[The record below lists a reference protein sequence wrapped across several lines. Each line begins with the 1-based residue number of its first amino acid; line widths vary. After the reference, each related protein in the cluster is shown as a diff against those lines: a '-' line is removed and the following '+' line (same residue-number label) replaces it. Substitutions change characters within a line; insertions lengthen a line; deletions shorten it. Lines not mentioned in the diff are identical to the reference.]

1 MINQKKIMPLGFV
14 VFGLVACTESDLSG
28 VTDFENSVA
37 KNSSSSAVNDL
48 LVVDQPVNYDL
59 WTFKDYLADTGN
71 QNSGYWFD
79 FVGSEEG
86 NSSTVEFPVQ
96 KGDMSSAD
104 YMRSIADAC
113 DGICGTV
120 QLRGASPKPVRAGV
134 GLKLSA
140 DGEMVDV
147 SAWNGLCVTY
157 RSDLPM
163 RLMLGSGN
171 KVAQSDLPSA
181 VFPKML
187 SKSTLCSKWSDFKQS
202 ASVDGASGEILNK
215 VGDVLFEFEGY
226 SGENGEFNIKG
237 LASYK
242 NVVVQLSSS
251 SQNVSSSSSSD
262 AVEDVSSS
270 SSDAVENVSSSS
282 SDAIKDVDSS
292 SSDAIENIVSSSLDA
307 IKNAGSNSLDSI
319 ENFVFNDV
327 CSFEMVDDL
336 WYAPNREFIVRTGLG
351 DGSDTYGYWFDF
363 SDHYDDG
370 VSYSDSESE
379 NDSESEVIWPVEI
392 GTIYSLTAKDP
403 VIEYCAGICGI
414 ASLGKGPFTNQP
426 YVGVGFYV
434 VGEGERFSQ
443 YAVAGDV
450 SDWGGLCVTYAS
462 ETDMDI
468 VIPFDEENT
477 LPLDLPLDDWFKASL
492 PRSLDVITECVK
504 WSEFVSSTRTFD
516 PTKVASIRFV
526 WRGDD
531 STQVGF
537 NILGLGKYHELSNPG
552 CKAQESYVSNIDY
565 YKARIGH

>member
-1 MINQKKIMPLGFV
+1 MINQKKIMPLGLV

-79 FVGSEEG
+79 FIGSEEG

-140 DGEMVDV
+140 DGKMVDV

-171 KVAQSDLPSA
+171 KAERSDLPSA

-202 ASVDGASGEILNK
+202 ASVDGASGKILNK
-215 VGDVLFEFEGY
+215 VDDVLFEFEGY
-226 SGENGEFNIKG
+226 SGESGEFNIKG

-251 SQNVSSSSSSD
+251 SQNVSSSSS
-262 AVEDVSSS
+262 
-270 SSDAVENVSSSS
+270 N
-282 SDAIKDVDSS
+282 
-292 SSDAIENIVSSSLDA
+292 A

-336 WYAPNREFIVRTGLG
+336 WYGPNGEFIVRTDLG
-351 DGSDTYGYWFDF
+351 NETRTEGIWFDF
-363 SDHYDDG
+363 SDLYDGD
-370 VSYSDSESE
+370 VSYIDSESE

-392 GTIYSLTAKDP
+392 GHEYSISAKDP

-426 YVGVGFYV
+426 YVGVGFIV
-434 VGEGERFSQ
+434 VGEDPDSGNL
-443 YAVAGDV
+443 VAGDV
-450 SDWGGLCVTYAS
+450 SAWGGLCVTYAS

-468 VIPFDEENT
+468 VIPFDEKNT

-504 WSEFVSSTRTFD
+504 WSEFVSSSNRTFD
-516 PTKVASIRFV
+516 PTNVVSVRFL
-526 WRGDD
+526 WRGDE
-531 STQVGF
+531 STQTGF
-537 NILGLGKYHELSNPG
+537 NIMGLGKYHELSNPG
-552 CKAQESYVSNIDY
+552 CKAQENYVSNIDY
-565 YKARIGH
+565 YKARIGRKKN

>member
-1 MINQKKIMPLGFV
+1 MINQKKIMPLGLV

-79 FVGSEEG
+79 FIGSEEG

-140 DGEMVDV
+140 DGKMVDV

-171 KVAQSDLPSA
+171 KAERSDLPSA

-215 VGDVLFEFEGY
+215 VDDVLFEFEGY
-226 SGENGEFNIKG
+226 SGESGEFNIKG

-251 SQNVSSSSSSD
+251 SQNVSSSSSF
-262 AVEDVSSS
+262 
-270 SSDAVENVSSSS
+270 
-282 SDAIKDVDSS
+282 
-292 SSDAIENIVSSSLDA
+292 NI
-307 IKNAGSNSLDSI
+307 I

-336 WYAPNREFIVRTGLG
+336 WYGPSGMFLVQTGLG
-351 DGSDTYGYWFDF
+351 DETRTEGLWLAFNEY
-363 SDHYDDG
+363 YDG
-370 VSYSDSESE
+370 AESK
-379 NDSESEVIWPVEI
+379 VVWPVEI
-392 GTIYSLTAKDP
+392 GNEYAMSAKDP

-434 VGEGERFSQ
+434 VGKGEPFPRF
-443 YAVAGDV
+443 AVAGDV

-468 VIPFDEENT
+468 VIPFDEEKT
-477 LPLDLPLDDWFKASL
+477 SPLDLPLDDWFKAPL
-492 PRSLDVITECVK
+492 PRSIDVTTKCVK
-504 WSEFVSSTRTFD
+504 WDEFTSSSNRTFD
-516 PTKVASIRFV
+516 PTNVVSVRFV

-565 YKARIGH
+565 YKARIGRKKN

>member
-1 MINQKKIMPLGFV
+1 MINQKKIMPLGLV
-14 VFGLVACTESDLSG
+14 AFGLMACSELEFSG

-37 KNSSSSAVNDL
+37 KNSSSSAANDL
-48 LVVDQPVNYDL
+48 LVVNQPVNYDL

-71 QNSGYWFD
+71 RNSGYWFD
-79 FVGSEEG
+79 FIGSEEG

-140 DGEMVDV
+140 DGKMVDV

-215 VGDVLFEFEGY
+215 VDDVLFEFEGY

-262 AVEDVSSS
+262 AVE
-270 SSDAVENVSSSS
+270 NVSSS
-282 SDAIKDVDSS
+282 
-292 SSDAIENIVSSSLDA
+292 
-307 IKNAGSNSLDSI
+307 SLDSI

-327 CSFEMVDDL
+327 CSFVSVDNL
-336 WYAPNREFIVRTGLG
+336 WYGPSGEVQVQTGLEN
-351 DGSDTYGYWFDF
+351 STKTQGYWFIFGNDNF
-363 SDHYDDG
+363 G
-370 VSYSDSESE
+370 SESE
-379 NDSESEVIWPVEI
+379 IAWPVPLGNDYI
-392 GTIYSLTAKDP
+392 PCAVDSVIQFCGGVCGITSFSKDSLTDQ
-403 VIEYCAGICGI
+403 
-414 ASLGKGPFTNQP
+414 PF
-426 YVGVGFYV
+426 VGVGFNV
-434 VGEGERFSQ
+434 VGEDPDSGNP
-443 YAVAGDV
+443 AAGDV
-450 SDWGGLCVTYAS
+450 SAWGGLCVTYAS
-462 ETDMDI
+462 ETDMNI
-468 VIPFDEENT
+468 AIPYDDDNVLSNE
-477 LPLDLPLDDWFKASL
+477 DLFEAPL
-492 PRSLDVITECVK
+492 PRSIDVTTKCVK
-504 WSEFVSSTRTFD
+504 WDEFTSSSNRTFD

-565 YKARIGH
+565 YKARIGHKKN

>member
-1 MINQKKIMPLGFV
+1 MINQKKIMPLGLV

-79 FVGSEEG
+79 FIGSEEG

-140 DGEMVDV
+140 DGKMVDV

-171 KVAQSDLPSA
+171 KAERSDLPSA

-215 VGDVLFEFEGY
+215 VDDVLFEFEGY
-226 SGENGEFNIKG
+226 SGESGEFNIKG

-251 SQNVSSSSSSD
+251 SQNVSSSSS
-262 AVEDVSSS
+262 
-270 SSDAVENVSSSS
+270 NV
-282 SDAIKDVDSS
+282 IKD
-292 SSDAIENIVSSSLDA
+292 
-307 IKNAGSNSLDSI
+307 AGSNSLDSI

-336 WYAPNREFIVRTGLG
+336 WYGPNGEFIVQTGLG
-351 DGSDTYGYWFDF
+351 DGTDTEGIWLHGSDK
-363 SDHYDDG
+363 SDG
-370 VSYSDSESE
+370 G
-379 NDSESEVIWPVEI
+379 ESEVIWPVTI
-392 GTIYSLTAKDP
+392 GTDYHPVAKDP

-414 ASLGKGPFTNQP
+414 ASFGKGSFTYQP
-426 YVGVGFYV
+426 YVDVGFIV
-434 VGEGERFSQ
+434 VGEDPDSGNL
-443 YAVAGDV
+443 VAGDV
-450 SDWGGLCVTYAS
+450 SAWGGLCVTYAS

-468 VIPFDEENT
+468 VIPFDGKNT
-477 LPLDLPLDDWFKASL
+477 LPLDLPLDDWFRASL

-516 PTKVASIRFV
+516 PTNVVSVRFV

-565 YKARIGH
+565 YKARIGRKKN

>member
-1 MINQKKIMPLGFV
+1 MINQKKIMPLGLV

-79 FVGSEEG
+79 FIGSEEG

-140 DGEMVDV
+140 DGKMVDV

-171 KVAQSDLPSA
+171 KAERSDLPSA

-202 ASVDGASGEILNK
+202 ASVDGVGGEILNK
-215 VGDVLFEFEGY
+215 VDDVLFEFEGY
-226 SGENGEFNIKG
+226 SGESGEFNIKG

-251 SQNVSSSSSSD
+251 SQNVSSSSS
-262 AVEDVSSS
+262 
-270 SSDAVENVSSSS
+270 N
-282 SDAIKDVDSS
+282 
-292 SSDAIENIVSSSLDA
+292 A

-336 WYAPNREFIVRTGLG
+336 WYGPNGEFDVQTGLG
-351 DGSDTYGYWFDF
+351 DGADTEGFWLDGSDKN
-363 SDHYDDG
+363 DG
-370 VSYSDSESE
+370 G
-379 NDSESEVIWPVEI
+379 ESEVIWPVTI
-392 GTIYSLTAKDP
+392 GTDYHPIAKDP

-414 ASLGKGPFTNQP
+414 ASFGKGSLTYQPFA
-426 YVGVGFYV
+426 GVAFFV
-434 VGEGERFSQ
+434 VSTEEPK
-443 YAVAGDV
+443 AGDV

-462 ETDMDI
+462 EADMDV
-468 VIPFDEENT
+468 VIPPFDEV
-477 LPLDLPLDDWFKASL
+477 DLYPRDVPLDDWFKAPL
-492 PRSLDVITECVK
+492 PRSIDVTTKCVK
-504 WSEFVSSTRTFD
+504 WDEFTSSSNRTFD
-516 PTKVASIRFV
+516 PTNVASIRFV

-565 YKARIGH
+565 YKARIGRKKN

>member
-1 MINQKKIMPLGFV
+1 MINQKKIMPLGLV

-79 FVGSEEG
+79 FIGTEEG

-140 DGEMVDV
+140 DGKMVDV

-171 KVAQSDLPSA
+171 KAERSDLPSA

-202 ASVDGASGEILNK
+202 ASVDGVGGEILNK
-215 VGDVLFEFEGY
+215 VDDVLFEFEGY
-226 SGENGEFNIKG
+226 SGESGEFNIKG

-251 SQNVSSSSSSD
+251 SQNVSSSSS
-262 AVEDVSSS
+262 
-270 SSDAVENVSSSS
+270 N
-282 SDAIKDVDSS
+282 
-292 SSDAIENIVSSSLDA
+292 A
-307 IKNAGSNSLDSI
+307 IKNVDSNSLDSI

-327 CSFEMVDDL
+327 CSFVSVDNL
-336 WYAPNREFIVRTGLG
+336 WYGPSGEVQVQTGLEN
-351 DGSDTYGYWFDF
+351 STKTQGYWFIFGNDNF
-363 SDHYDDG
+363 
-370 VSYSDSESE
+370 DSESE
-379 NDSESEVIWPVEI
+379 IAWPVPLGNDYSPSAVDSVI
-392 GTIYSLTAKDP
+392 QFCGGVCGITSFSKDSLTD
-403 VIEYCAGICGI
+403 
-414 ASLGKGPFTNQP
+414 QP
-426 YVGVGFYV
+426 YVGVGFIV
-434 VGEGERFSQ
+434 VGEDPDSGNL
-443 YAVAGDV
+443 VAGDV

-468 VIPFDEENT
+468 VIRFDEEKT

-516 PTKVASIRFV
+516 PTNVVSVRFV

-565 YKARIGH
+565 YKARIGRKKK

>member
-1 MINQKKIMPLGFV
+1 MINQKKIMPLGLV

-79 FVGSEEG
+79 FIGSEEG

-140 DGEMVDV
+140 DGKMVDV

-171 KVAQSDLPSA
+171 KAERSDLPSA

-202 ASVDGASGEILNK
+202 ASVDGVGGEILNK
-215 VGDVLFEFEGY
+215 VDDVLFEFEGY
-226 SGENGEFNIKG
+226 SGESGEFNIKG

-251 SQNVSSSSSSD
+251 SQNVSSSSS
-262 AVEDVSSS
+262 
-270 SSDAVENVSSSS
+270 NV
-282 SDAIKDVDSS
+282 IKD
-292 SSDAIENIVSSSLDA
+292 
-307 IKNAGSNSLDSI
+307 AGSNSLDSI

-336 WYAPNREFIVRTGLG
+336 WYGPSGEVQVQTGLG
-351 DGSDTYGYWFDF
+351 NGTHMEGIWFDF
-363 SDHYDDG
+363 SDHYDG
-370 VSYSDSESE
+370 YVSYIGSEFE
-379 NDSESEVIWPVEI
+379 NDSESEVIWPVEL
-392 GTIYSLTAKDP
+392 GNEYSMTAKDP

-426 YVGVGFYV
+426 YVGVGFSV
-434 VGEGERFSQ
+434 VGEGPDSG
-443 YAVAGDV
+443 YPAAGDV
-450 SDWGGLCVTYAS
+450 SAWGGLCVTYAS
-462 ETDMDI
+462 ETDMNI
-468 VIPFDEENT
+468 AIPYDDDNVLSNE
-477 LPLDLPLDDWFKASL
+477 DLFEAPL
-492 PRSLDVITECVK
+492 PRSIDVTTKCVK
-504 WSEFVSSTRTFD
+504 WDEFTSSSNRTFD
-516 PTKVASIRFV
+516 PTNVASIRFV

-565 YKARIGH
+565 YKARIGRKKK

>member
-1 MINQKKIMPLGFV
+1 MINQKKIMPLGLV
-14 VFGLVACTESDLSG
+14 AFGLMACSELEFSG

-37 KNSSSSAVNDL
+37 KNSSSSAANDL

-71 QNSGYWFD
+71 RNSGYWFD

-140 DGEMVDV
+140 DGKMVDV

-215 VGDVLFEFEGY
+215 VDDVLFEFEGY

-262 AVEDVSSS
+262 AVENVSSS
-270 SSDAVENVSSSS
+270 SSDAVENVSSS
-282 SDAIKDVDSS
+282 
-292 SSDAIENIVSSSLDA
+292 
-307 IKNAGSNSLDSI
+307 SLDSI

-392 GTIYSLTAKDP
+392 GAIYSLTAKDP

-414 ASLGKGPFTNQP
+414 ASLGKGSFTNQP

-443 YAVAGDV
+443 FAVAGDV

-516 PTKVASIRFV
+516 PTNVASIRFV

-565 YKARIGH
+565 YKAQIGH

>member
-1 MINQKKIMPLGFV
+1 MINQKKIMPLGLV
-14 VFGLVACTESDLSG
+14 AFGLMACSELEFSG

-37 KNSSSSAVNDL
+37 KNSSSSAANDL

-71 QNSGYWFD
+71 RNSGYWFD
-79 FVGSEEG
+79 FIGTEEG

-202 ASVDGASGEILNK
+202 VSVDGASGEILNK
-215 VGDVLFEFEGY
+215 VDDVLFEFEGY

-262 AVEDVSSS
+262 AVE
-270 SSDAVENVSSSS
+270 NVSSS
-282 SDAIKDVDSS
+282 
-292 SSDAIENIVSSSLDA
+292 
-307 IKNAGSNSLDSI
+307 SLDSI

-351 DGSDTYGYWFDF
+351 DENGTEGMWFSFNDKC
-363 SDHYDDG
+363 DG
-370 VSYSDSESE
+370 GESK
-379 NDSESEVIWPVEI
+379 VVWPVEI
-392 GTIYSLTAKDP
+392 GTVDSDYAIDP
-403 VIEYCAGICGI
+403 VIEHCAGVCGI
-414 ASLGKGPFTNQP
+414 ASFDMGALTYQP
-426 YVGVGFYV
+426 IVGVGFFV
-434 VGEGERFSQ
+434 VSTDEPK
-443 YAVAGDV
+443 AGDV

-462 ETDMDI
+462 EADMD
-468 VIPFDEENT
+468 VVLLDNEYGLPDNEN
-477 LPLDLPLDDWFKASL
+477 DWFKASL
-492 PRSLDVITECVK
+492 PRSLDAITECVK
-504 WSEFVSSTRTFD
+504 WSEFASLTNRTFD
-516 PTKVASIRFV
+516 LTKVASIRFV
-526 WRGDD
+526 LRGDD

-537 NILGLGKYHELSNPG
+537 NIVGLGK
-552 CKAQESYVSNIDY
+552 
-565 YKARIGH
+565 